1 MSATIARE
9 SDDGSD
15 DDAPDRRVHLKLSGP
30 GFFAFIS

>member
-15 DDAPDRRVHLKLSGP
+15 DGAPDRRVHLKVGR
-30 GFFAFIS
+30 AFIS